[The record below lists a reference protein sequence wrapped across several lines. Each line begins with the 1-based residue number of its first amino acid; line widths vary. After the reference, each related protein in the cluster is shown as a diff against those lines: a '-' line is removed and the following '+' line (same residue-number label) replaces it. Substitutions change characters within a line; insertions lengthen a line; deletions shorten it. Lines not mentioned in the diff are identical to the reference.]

1 MTTLTIPRN
10 YPWLLTAAV
19 AGIFVLGL
27 LAIARGD
34 QLANGHLADQQ
45 LVWLVL
51 SLPIVIGTVAIPY
64 RKWRFFAYPLFAI
77 TLLLLIAV
85 FFFPP
90 RNGARRWIPLGVA
103 DLQPSEFMK
112 LAFVLAMARYLEFRG
127 SQRRWWGL
135 LAPFLMALA
144 PMLLILKEPDL
155 GTALVFLPMLGAMLF
170 AAGARPR
177 HLVAVSLMGILSL
190 PVVWAT
196 MSTEQQ
202 SRITALFSQEDGGDP
217 PSGDG
222 YHLHYSKLVLAS
234 GGVWGSDFAGSLYS
248 ERQLNR
254 LFASRTDFVFCLVG
268 ERYGVWGTAGVL
280 ALWIVLLGA
289 GLKVALKTRDPYGR
303 LVAVGI
309 VALFGT
315 QVLINTGMT
324 CGVMPI
330 TGLTLPFMSYGG
342 SSLLSS
348 LIALGLLINISC
360 RPGYLLANEPF
371 QFAAKA

>member
-1 MTTLTIPRN
+1 MHSPTLARN
-10 YPWLLTAAV
+10 FPWLLTAAV
-19 AGIFVLGL
+19 AGVFFVGWQ
-27 LAIARGD
+27 AIARGD
-34 QLANGHLADQQ
+34 ELAQGHLADRQ
-45 LVWLVL
+45 LVWLVV
-51 SLPIVIGTVAIPY
+51 SLPIMASSVAIPY
-64 RKWRFFAYPLFAI
+64 RKWRFIAYPWFFL
-77 TLLLLIAV
+77 TLVLLVAV
-85 FFFPP
+85 FAFPP

-112 LAFVLAMARYLEFRG
+112 LAFILSMARFLEFRA

-135 LAPFLMALA
+135 VIPFAMAFI

-155 GTALVFLPMLGAMLF
+155 GTALVFLPILYAMLF

-177 HLVAVSLMGILSL
+177 HLAAVALMGIIAL
-190 PVVWAT
+190 PVVWSA

-202 SRITALFSQEDGGDP
+202 SRITALFTQCDGGEAP
-217 PSGDG
+217 AGDG
-222 YHLHYSKLVLAS
+222 HHLHHSKLVLSS
-234 GGVWGSDFAGSLYS
+234 GGAWGSELAGSRHS
-248 ERQLNR
+248 DRQLNR

-268 ERYGVWGTAGVL
+268 EQYGAWGACGVL
-280 ALWIVLLGA
+280 ALWLLLLFA
-289 GLKVALKTRDPYGR
+289 GLRVAASTRDPFGR

-309 VALFGT
+309 VVLLGT
-315 QVLINTGMT
+315 QVIINTGMT

-348 LIALGLLINISC
+348 FIAVGLLINVSC

-371 QFAAKA
+371 QFVAKS

>member
-1 MTTLTIPRN
+1 MHAIPIPRKF
-10 YPWLLTAAV
+10 PWLLTAAV

-27 LAIARGD
+27 QAIARGD
-34 QLANGHLADQQ
+34 QLAQGHLADRQ
-45 LVWLVL
+45 LVWLVV
-51 SLPIVIGTVAIPY
+51 SLPIMAVAALIPY
-64 RKWRFFAYPLFAI
+64 RKWRFVAYPWFII
-77 TLLLLIAV
+77 TLVLLIAV
-85 FFFPP
+85 FAFPP
-90 RNGARRWIPLGVA
+90 RNGARRWIPMGVA

-112 LAFVLAMARYLEFRG
+112 LFFILAMARYLEFRG

-135 LAPFLMALA
+135 AIPFAMAFV

-155 GTALVFLPMLGAMLF
+155 GTALVFLPILYAMLF

-177 HLVAVSLMGILSL
+177 HLVAVALLGCLSS
-190 PVVWAT
+190 PIVWTA
-196 MSTEQQ
+196 MSNEQQ
-202 SRITALFSQEDGGDP
+202 SRITALFSQSDGGEAP
-217 PSGDG
+217 PGDG
-222 YHLHYSKLVLAS
+222 HHLHYSKLVLAS
-234 GGVWGSDFAGSLYS
+234 GGTWGSELAGNLHS

-268 ERYGVWGTAGVL
+268 EQYGVWGTGAVL
-280 ALWIVLLGA
+280 SLWLLLLFA
-289 GLKVALKTRDPYGR
+289 GLRVAMKTRDPFGR

-315 QVLINTGMT
+315 QVIINTGMT

-348 LIALGLLINISC
+348 LIALALLINVSC

-371 QFAAKA
+371 QFIAKS

>member
-1 MTTLTIPRN
+1 MTALTIPRN

-19 AGIFVLGL
+19 AGIFVFGL
-27 LAIARGD
+27 QAIARGD

-51 SLPIVIGTVAIPY
+51 SLPIVIATVAIPY

-85 FFFPP
+85 LFFPP

-177 HLVAVSLMGILSL
+177 HLVAVALMGCLSL

-202 SRITALFSQEDGGDP
+202 SRITALFSQQDGGDP

-234 GGVWGSDFAGSLYS
+234 GGVWGSDLAGSLYS

-280 ALWIVLLGA
+280 ALWMVLLWA

-348 LIALGLLINISC
+348 LIALGLLINVSC

-371 QFAAKA
+371 QFAAKE